1 MISWVCG
8 SLFTLFSLLYLFVMQ
23 ADLLATAQHLLS
35 KGQTVYSPLWGT
47 VIITFLLLL
56 LQGVFRRIMVYPLRF
71 HALYYFPSCVV
82 LGLLTS
88 IVPQTGWNV
97 QLSTNWIWLT
107 VCIFLYILVTWM
119 ALHFPDRKN
128 GKQNAFSFLWVN
140 FLWLALQFC
149 MVNLSLIHI

>member
-1 MISWVCG
+1 MYKPTYKKRTARMISWVCG

-88 IVPQTGWNV
+88 SNRVECTIVH
-97 QLSTNWIWLT
+97 QLDMAHG
-107 VCIFLYILVTWM
+107 LYFFVYPCDM
-119 ALHFPDRKN
+119 DGSAFP
-128 GKQNAFSFLWVN
+128 GP
-140 FLWLALQFC
+140 
-149 MVNLSLIHI
+149 

>member
-1 MISWVCG
+1 MYKPTYKKRTARMISWVCG

-47 VIITFLLLL
+47 VIITLLLLL

-82 LGLLTS
+82 LGLLTVHCS
-88 IVPQTGWNV
+88 SNRVECTIVH
-97 QLSTNWIWLT
+97 QLDMAHG
-107 VCIFLYILVTWM
+107 LYFFVYPCDM
-119 ALHFPDRKN
+119 DGSAFP
-128 GKQNAFSFLWVN
+128 GS
-140 FLWLALQFC
+140 
-149 MVNLSLIHI
+149 

>member
-1 MISWVCG
+1 MYKPTYKKRTARMISWVCG

-71 HALYYFPSCVV
+71 HALYYSRRASCWDCLRPLFLKQGGMYNCPPIGYGSRSVFF
-82 LGLLTS
+82 
-88 IVPQTGWNV
+88 
-97 QLSTNWIWLT
+97 
-107 VCIFLYILVTWM
+107 CI
-119 ALHFPDRKN
+119 
-128 GKQNAFSFLWVN
+128 
-140 FLWLALQFC
+140 
-149 MVNLSLIHI
+149 SL

>member
-1 MISWVCG
+1 MGMRFS
-8 SLFTLFSLLYLFVMQ
+8 FTLFSLLYLFVMQ

-47 VIITFLLLL
+47 VIITLLLLL

-88 IVPQTGWNV
+88 IVPQTGGMYNCPPIGYGSRSV
-97 QLSTNWIWLT
+97 FF
-107 VCIFLYILVTWM
+107 CI
-119 ALHFPDRKN
+119 
-128 GKQNAFSFLWVN
+128 
-140 FLWLALQFC
+140 
-149 MVNLSLIHI
+149 SL

>member
-107 VCIFLYILVTWM
+107 VCIFCI
-119 ALHFPDRKN
+119 
-128 GKQNAFSFLWVN
+128 
-140 FLWLALQFC
+140 
-149 MVNLSLIHI
+149 SL